1 MNNNL
6 INESKKIANLNEL
19 RMISN
24 KIETIQSEIKTIT
37 NDNTLDSYEKK
48 LKISELIRKENKLKE
63 MLLVGIPIDCNNLKE
78 EIENNIINYLES
90 YGLNTNVIKE
100 KLKNIKFYITN
111 ERLSSGGLLSAYSNK
126 VSIDYSLAE
135 FDDMGNFIGL
145 KQDKNDFII
154 YVMTHELLHLC
165 SFKGNES
172 VKDDALSE
180 GFTDLFAQV
189 ISKNFKDKSE
199 RYDFLVRVCIL
210 LTNCVGI
217 KNALDDYINHL
228 GDFPSLKNLFEF
240 FGLNNEQFLE
250 FYQKMNNINQIKI
263 TEETK
268 VKICNQKLEIIDFL
282 KYNIFIPYIKEQED
296 KESYINLF
304 NELFGDFDVYCS
316 LEEIKNNVM

>member
-6 INESKKIANLNEL
+6 INESKRITNLSEL
-19 RMISN
+19 ESISN
-24 KIETIQSEIKTIT
+24 QIETIQNEIRSIT
-37 NDNTLDSYEKK
+37 NDSMIDSYEKK
-48 LKISELIRKENKLKE
+48 LKISELVRKETKLKE
-63 MLLVGIPIDCNNLKE
+63 ILLIGIPIDCSDLKA
-78 EIENNIINYLES
+78 EIEKNIIDYLES
-90 YGLNTNVIKE
+90 YGLNTNIIKE

-126 VSIDYSLAE
+126 ISIDYSLTE

-145 KQDKNDFII
+145 KQDKYEFIK
-154 YVMTHELLHLC
+154 YVMTHELLHIC
-165 SFKGNES
+165 SFKGNET

-189 ISKNFKDKSE
+189 ISNNFKDKSI

-217 KNALDDYINHL
+217 KKALEDYLNNL
-228 GDFPSLKNLFEF
+228 GDFPSLKNLFKF
-240 FGLNNEQFLE
+240 FGLNNEQFIE
-250 FYQKMNNINQIKI
+250 FYQKMNNINQTKMIDGN
-263 TEETK
+263 EEE
-268 VKICNQKLEIIDFL
+268 IYNQKLEIIEFL

-304 NELFGDFDVYCS
+304 NQLFGDFGIYCS
-316 LEEIKNNVM
+316 LEEVKSNVI